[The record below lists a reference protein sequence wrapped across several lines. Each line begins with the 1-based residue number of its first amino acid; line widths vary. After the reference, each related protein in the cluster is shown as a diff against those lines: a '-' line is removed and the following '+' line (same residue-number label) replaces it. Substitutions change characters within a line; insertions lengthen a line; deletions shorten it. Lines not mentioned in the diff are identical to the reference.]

1 MSDINIGIEEET
13 LQEPEKVDILQ
24 LVTEEP
30 VLNKISIHEKKM
42 ELFYGTGKLLFLSL
56 VFILGFT
63 IISLIISFM
72 INKPILNSEFIK
84 ACGSVENANTIINS
98 YWSLH
103 KEMIIQISDIV
114 VPLLTLVIGYIF
126 GNNESNK

>member
-1 MSDINIGIEEET
+1 
-13 LQEPEKVDILQ
+13 
-24 LVTEEP
+24 
-30 VLNKISIHEKKM
+30 M
-42 ELFYGTGKLLFLSL
+42 EQGNCYFFSL